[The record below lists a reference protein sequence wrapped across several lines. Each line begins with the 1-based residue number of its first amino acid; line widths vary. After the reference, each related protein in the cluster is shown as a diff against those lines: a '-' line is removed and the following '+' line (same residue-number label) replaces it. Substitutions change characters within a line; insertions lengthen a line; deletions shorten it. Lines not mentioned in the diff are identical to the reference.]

1 MSDFQY
7 TGTNTGGGKVSGT
20 LSAPDRK
27 TAIRLLQQK
36 GVVPI
41 KVSEQGQDHK
51 SAALGKESGTRV
63 KGLKSSLSGLAKKD
77 RQANNKF
84 KASHAYG
91 LRFAKRLLEL
101 HSGGM
106 PVGDSIFLLSQR
118 LSEERLK
125 AIVSEV
131 WRQLR
136 EGKSFAKATE
146 SIPNL
151 FPAAMFPL
159 FEAGDASGDMLA
171 ILKNTIEYIED
182 RSALKKRIIASISYP
197 FVLISVVMLIMILFL
212 KFLIPMIQNLI
223 QSMGGEMN
231 LITRIMIGF
240 SEWMLSAAPI
250 ALILGVIGLLVYT
263 QWRRTAKGRLLT
275 DKWMLKVPLIGKIIG
290 LSGQYQLSNLMGT
303 LMESGINT
311 SDNLRL
317 CERTIQNQWIRS
329 KFSTART
336 MIVEGASFSNAF
348 RQNDLYPESS
358 IDILTVGENTGH
370 LERGLNEITK
380 SVREM
385 LDNKLKTLAVVISAG
400 TMAFAFIMV
409 AFTAIGMVTSI
420 LEVSQTISRF

>member
-7 TGTNTGGGKVSGT
+7 TGTDTGGGKVNGT
-20 LSAPDRK
+20 VSAPDRK
-27 TAIRLLQQK
+27 TAIRVLQQK

-41 KVSEQGQDHK
+41 KVSEHGQDH
-51 SAALGKESGTRV
+51 SQGGSGKDSETQR
-63 KGLKSSLSGLAKKD
+63 KDWKSSLPVFLTKS
-77 RQANNKF
+77 RQAGKL
-84 KASHAYG
+84 KGSHAYG

-106 PVGDSIFLLSQR
+106 PLGDSIYLLSQR
-118 LSEERLK
+118 LSEQKMK
-125 AIVSEV
+125 AIASEV
-131 WRQLR
+131 WHQLR
-136 EGKSFAKATE
+136 EGKTFAKATE

-171 ILKNTIEYIED
+171 ILRNTIEYIED
-182 RSALKKRIIASISYP
+182 RSALKKRIMASISYP
-197 FVLISVVMLIMILFL
+197 FLLVFIVLLIMLLFL
-212 KFLIPMIQNLI
+212 KFLIPMIQDLI

-231 LITRIMIGF
+231 IFTRIMIGF
-240 SEWMLSAAPI
+240 SEWMISAGPI
-250 ALILGVIGLLVYT
+250 ALILGVIGLIVYT

-275 DKWMLKVPLIGKIIG
+275 DKWILKVPLLGKIIE
-290 LSGQYQLSNLMGT
+290 LSGQYQLSNLMCT

-317 CERTIQNQWIRS
+317 CDRTIQNQWIRT

-348 RQNDLYPESS
+348 RQNKIYPESA

-370 LERGLNEITK
+370 LERGLKEITN

-385 LDNKLKTLAVVISAG
+385 LDNKLKALTILVSSGAMG
-400 TMAFAFIMV
+400 FAFVMV
-409 AFTAIGMVTSI
+409 AIAAIGMVLSV
-420 LEVSQTISRF
+420 LEVSQTISH